1 MLPAEN
7 FAHRSQAAIVDEK
20 VLRLVDMG
28 FSQEAAEVSLA
39 TAHGDETAA
48 LELLLAAV

>member
-1 MLPAEN
+1 
-7 FAHRSQAAIVDEK
+7 
-20 VLRLVDMG
+20 MG